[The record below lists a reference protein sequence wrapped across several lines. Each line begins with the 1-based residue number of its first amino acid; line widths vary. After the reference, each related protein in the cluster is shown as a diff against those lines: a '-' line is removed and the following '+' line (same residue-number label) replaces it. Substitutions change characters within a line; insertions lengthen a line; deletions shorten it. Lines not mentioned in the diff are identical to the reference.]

1 MYTYE
6 ELKEIVNRAIHNMS
20 YEYDSDKLFEPV
32 KYIMSQGG
40 KRIRPV
46 MTLMAC
52 NLFDDK
58 VEKAILPAVGL
69 EVFHNYTLV
78 HDDIMDNS
86 EMRRGALTVYKKW
99 DTNQAILSGDVMAFV
114 ANECMLN
121 TPAEY
126 LTKVSRV
133 YNETAIEVCSGQQ
146 MDMDFEKINY
156 VTHTDY
162 LRMIELKTAVLLAA
176 SLKIGAIIGGAEPE
190 EAEKIYDFGR
200 NMGLAFQIQDD
211 LLDTYGD
218 ATQFGKKIGLDIV
231 SNKKTILLLKAMEL
245 ASGEQLKTLN
255 EQMQTRD
262 FDPEEKVSKV
272 KAIYDEL
279 NVKSIVEEMASRYIT
294 LAYSSLEEVGVEEQR
309 KEEMKKLA
317 DYLLKRTK

>member
-58 VEKAILPAVGL
+58 VEKAILPAVGF

-114 ANECMLN
+114 ANECILN
-121 TPAEY
+121 TPVEY

>member
-126 LTKVSRV
+126 LTKVSRL

-190 EAEKIYDFGR
+190 EAQKIYDFGR

-211 LLDTYGD
+211 LLDAYGD
-218 ATQFGKKIGLDIV
+218 AAQFGKNIGLDIV

-245 ASGEQLKTLN
+245 ASGEQLKMLN
-255 EQMQTRD
+255 EQTQTLD
-262 FDPEEKVSKV
+262 FDPGEKVAAV

-279 NVKSIVEEMASRYIT
+279 NVKTIVEEMASNYIN
-294 LAYSSLEEVGVEEQR
+294 LAYSSLEEVNVEEQR
-309 KEEMKKLA
+309 KEELQNLA
-317 DYLLKRTK
+317 AYLLKRTR

>member
-1 MYTYE
+1 
-6 ELKEIVNRAIHNMS
+6 MS
-20 YEYDSDKLFEPV
+20 YDYDSDKLFEPV

-86 EMRRGALTVYKKW
+86 EVRRGALTVYKKW

-114 ANECMLN
+114 ANECILN

-126 LTKVSRV
+126 LAKVSRV
-133 YNETAIEVCSGQQ
+133 YNETGIEVCSGQQ

-190 EAEKIYDFGR
+190 ETEKIYDFGR

-218 ATQFGKKIGLDIV
+218 AAQFGKKIGLDIV

-262 FDPEEKVSKV
+262 SDPEEKVAKV

-294 LAYSSLEEVGVEEQR
+294 LAFSSLEEVGVEEQR
-309 KEEMKKLA
+309 KEEMKNLA

>member
-6 ELKEIVNRAIHNMS
+6 ELKEIVNRAIHNLS
-20 YEYDSDKLFEPV
+20 PDYDSDRLFEPV

-52 NLFDDK
+52 DLFDDK
-58 VEKAILPAVGL
+58 VEKAIMPAVGL

-86 EMRRGALTVYKKW
+86 DMRRGALTVYKKW

-121 TPAEY
+121 APGEC
-126 LTKVSRV
+126 LTKVLRV

-146 MDMDFEKINY
+146 MDMDFEKISY

-176 SLKIGAIIGGAEPE
+176 SLKIGATIGGAEPE
-190 EAEKIYDFGR
+190 ETEKMYDFGR
-200 NMGLAFQIQDD
+200 NMGMAFQIQDD
-211 LLDTYGD
+211 LLDAYGEAD
-218 ATQFGKKIGLDIV
+218 HFGKKIGLDIV

-245 ASGEQLKTLN
+245 ASGEQLKILN
-255 EQMQTRD
+255 DQLQIKD
-262 FDPEEKVSKV
+262 FDPEEKVSTV

-279 NVKSIVEEMASRYIT
+279 NVKSIVEELAYHYTT
-294 LAYSSLEEVGVEEQR
+294 LAYSSLEEVSVDGQR
-309 KEEMKKLA
+309 KEELKKLA

>member
-20 YEYDSDKLFEPV
+20 YDSEKLFEPV

-99 DTNQAILSGDVMAFV
+99 DTNQAILSGDVMAFI

-133 YNETAIEVCSGQQ
+133 YNETAIEVCCGQQ

-156 VTHTDY
+156 VNHTDY

-176 SLKIGAIIGGAEPE
+176 SLKIGAIIGGAKSG

-200 NMGLAFQIQDD
+200 NMGMAFQIQDD

-218 ATQFGKKIGLDIV
+218 AAQFGKKIGLDIV

-245 ASGEQLKTLN
+245 ATGEQLKTLN

-262 FDPEEKVSKV
+262 FDPQEKVSKV

-279 NVKSIVEEMASRYIT
+279 KVKSIVEEMASRYIT
-294 LAYSSLEEVGVEEQR
+294 LAYSLLEEVGAEEQR
-309 KEEMKKLA
+309 KAEMKNLA